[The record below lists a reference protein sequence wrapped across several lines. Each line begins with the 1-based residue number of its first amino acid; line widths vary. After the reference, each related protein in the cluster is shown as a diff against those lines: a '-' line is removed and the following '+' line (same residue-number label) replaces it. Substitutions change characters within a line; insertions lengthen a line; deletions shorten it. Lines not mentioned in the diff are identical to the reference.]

1 MYINGLKNKKVFIGA
16 GGNDLEEIFNSD
28 GVISL
33 LKMTKNFAANIIGI
47 NVASS
52 KRSSHVL

>member
-16 GGNDLEEIFNSD
+16 GGDDLEDFNSD
-28 GVISL
+28 GVICL
-33 LKMTKNFAANIIGI
+33 LKMTKNFAVIIIGI

-52 KRSSHVL
+52 KRSSPVL

>member
-1 MYINGLKNKKVFIGA
+1 MYINRFKNKEVFIRA
-16 GGNDLEEIFNSD
+16 GGNDLEVFNSD
-28 GVISL
+28 GVICL
-33 LKMTKNFAANIIGI
+33 LKMIKYSAVNIIGI